1 MVRFASNMYSQHH
14 RFWLAVPAGGHVSIQ
29 LYVKHLEES
38 VAARS
43 LLAQLPA
50 WTSPVAVVSFQSRRQ
65 F

>member
-1 MVRFASNMYSQHH
+1 MVRFASNMHSKQH

-29 LYVKHLEES
+29 LYVKHVEES
-38 VAARS
+38 AAAAA

-50 WTSPVAVVSFQSRRQ
+50 WTSTAAVVAFQSRWQ

>member
-1 MVRFASNMYSQHH
+1 M
-14 RFWLAVPAGGHVSIQ
+14 PAGGHVSIQ

-50 WTSPVAVVSFQSRRQ
+50 WTSPIAVVSFQSRWQ